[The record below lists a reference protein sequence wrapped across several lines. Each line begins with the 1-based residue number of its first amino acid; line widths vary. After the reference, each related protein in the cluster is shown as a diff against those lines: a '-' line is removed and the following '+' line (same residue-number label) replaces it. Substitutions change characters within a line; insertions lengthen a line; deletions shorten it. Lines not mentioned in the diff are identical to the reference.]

1 MYLKF
6 GVPKVLRV
14 KHALGTLGTSH
25 FRHFSIYLSQFFNI
39 MLIRIYN
46 ENPNPKQIRQ
56 IVDLLDEGGIIIYPT
71 DTVYAMGCDILATK
85 SIEKIAR
92 FKGLNPKNPEL
103 SLIFHDM
110 SQLSEYTII
119 RDNTIF
125 KLLKRNLPGP
135 FTFIVQA
142 NNQIPK
148 LFKNKKKTVGIRIP
162 DNNIV
167 LELVRELGRPIITK
181 SIHDPDEV
189 IEYTTDPEL
198 IYEKYGDFTDTVI
211 DGGFGR
217 NEASTIVDCTGEEI
231 QILRQGLGILEL

>member
-1 MYLKF
+1 
-6 GVPKVLRV
+6 
-14 KHALGTLGTSH
+14 
-25 FRHFSIYLSQFFNI
+25 

-46 ENPNPKQIRQ
+46 ENPNPKHIRQ
-56 IVDLLDEGGIIIYPT
+56 IVDKLEDDAVIIYPT
-71 DTVYAMGCDILATK
+71 DTVYAMGCDINSTR

-110 SQLSEYTII
+110 SQLSEYTVI

-167 LELVRELGRPIITK
+167 LELVKELGRPIITT

-198 IYEKYGDFTDTVI
+198 IYEKYRDFCDAVI
-211 DGGFGR
+211 DGGFGK

-231 QILRQGLGILEL
+231 EIIRQGLGILER

>member
-1 MYLKF
+1 
-6 GVPKVLRV
+6 
-14 KHALGTLGTSH
+14 
-25 FRHFSIYLSQFFNI
+25 

-46 ENPNPKQIRQ
+46 ENPNGKHIRQ
-56 IVDLLDEGGIIIYPT
+56 IVDLLENGGIIIYPT
-71 DTVYAMGCDILATK
+71 DTVYAMGCDIRATR

-92 FKGLNPKNPEL
+92 FKGLNPSNPEL

-119 RDNTIF
+119 HDNNIF

-167 LELVRELGRPIITK
+167 LELVRELDRPIITT
-181 SIHDPDEV
+181 SIHDHDEV

-198 IYEKYGDFTDTVI
+198 IYEKYRDFADAVI
-211 DGGFGR
+211 DGGFGN
-217 NEASTIVDCTGEEI
+217 NEASTVVDCTGEEI
-231 QILRQGLGILEL
+231 EIVRQGLGILVL

>member
-1 MYLKF
+1 
-6 GVPKVLRV
+6 
-14 KHALGTLGTSH
+14 
-25 FRHFSIYLSQFFNI
+25 
-39 MLIRIYN
+39 MLLRIYSD
-46 ENPNPKQIRQ
+46 NPNQKHIRQ
-56 IVDLLDEGGIIIYPT
+56 IVNLLESGGIIIYPT
-71 DTVYAMGCDILATK
+71 DTVYAMGCDILATR

-92 FKGLNPKNPEL
+92 FKGLNPKNPDL
-103 SLIFHDM
+103 SLIFYDM

-119 RDNTIF
+119 HDNTIF

-162 DNNIV
+162 DNNII
-167 LELVRELGRPIITK
+167 LEIVKELGRPVITT

-198 IYEKYGDFTDTVI
+198 IFEKYREFADAVI
-211 DGGFGR
+211 DGGFGN
-217 NEASTIVDCTGEEI
+217 NEASTIVDCTGDEI
-231 QILRQGLGILEL
+231 EIIRQGLGNLEL

>member
-1 MYLKF
+1 
-6 GVPKVLRV
+6 
-14 KHALGTLGTSH
+14 
-25 FRHFSIYLSQFFNI
+25 
-39 MLIRIYN
+39 MLLRIYN

-56 IVDLLDEGGIIIYPT
+56 IVDLLEDGAIIIYPT
-71 DTVYAMGCDILATK
+71 DSVYAMGCDIMATK
-85 SIEKIAR
+85 AIEKIAR
-92 FKGLNPKNPEL
+92 LKGLDPKNPEL

-110 SQLSEYTII
+110 SQLSDYTII
-119 RDNTIF
+119 RNNNIF

-167 LELVRELGRPIITK
+167 LELVRELGRPIITT
-181 SIHDPDEV
+181 SIHDPDEL

-198 IYEKYGDFTDTVI
+198 IYEKYRDFADAII
-211 DGGFGR
+211 DGGFGK
-217 NEASTIVDCTGEEI
+217 NEASTIVDCTGDEI
-231 QILRQGLGILEL
+231 VVVRQGLGVLDV

>member
-1 MYLKF
+1 
-6 GVPKVLRV
+6 
-14 KHALGTLGTSH
+14 
-25 FRHFSIYLSQFFNI
+25 

-46 ENPNPKQIRQ
+46 ENPNEKHIRQ
-56 IVDLLDEGGIIIYPT
+56 IVDLLENGAIIIYPT
-71 DTVYAMGCDILATK
+71 DTVYAMGCDIKASK
-85 SIEKIAR
+85 SIERIAR
-92 FKGLNPKNPEL
+92 LKGLNPSNPDL

-119 RDNTIF
+119 RDNNIF

-167 LELVRELGRPIITK
+167 LELVRELGRPIITT
-181 SIHDPDEV
+181 SIHDPDEI

-198 IYEKYGDFTDTVI
+198 IHEKYCDIVDAVI
-211 DGGFGR
+211 DGGFGN
-217 NEASTIVDCTGEEI
+217 NEASTVVDCTGDEVEI
-231 QILRQGLGILEL
+231 VRQGLGILEL

>member
-1 MYLKF
+1 
-6 GVPKVLRV
+6 
-14 KHALGTLGTSH
+14 
-25 FRHFSIYLSQFFNI
+25 
-39 MLIRIYN
+39 MLLRIYN
-46 ENPNPKQIRQ
+46 ENPNPKHIRQ
-56 IVDLLDEGGIIIYPT
+56 IVNLLESGGIIIYPT
-71 DTVYAMGCDILATK
+71 DTVYAMGCDILATR

-92 FKGLNPKNPEL
+92 FKGLNPKNPDL
-103 SLIFHDM
+103 SLIFHNM

-119 RDNTIF
+119 HDNNIF

-162 DNNIV
+162 DNSIILEIV
-167 LELVRELGRPIITK
+167 KELGRPVITT

-198 IYEKYGDFTDTVI
+198 IFEKYRDFADSVV
-211 DGGFGR
+211 DGGFGK
-217 NEASTIVDCTGEEI
+217 NEASTIVDCSGEEI
-231 QILRQGLGILEL
+231 EIVRQGLGILEM

>member
-1 MYLKF
+1 
-6 GVPKVLRV
+6 
-14 KHALGTLGTSH
+14 
-25 FRHFSIYLSQFFNI
+25 
-39 MLIRIYN
+39 MLIRIYK
-46 ENPNPKQIRQ
+46 ENPNPKHIRQ
-56 IVDLLDEGGIIIYPT
+56 IVDLLEDGAIIIYPT
-71 DTVYAMGCDILATK
+71 DTVYAMGCDINATK

-119 RDNTIF
+119 RSNTLF

-162 DNNIV
+162 DNSIV
-167 LELVRELGRPIITK
+167 LELVKELGRPIITA
-181 SIHDPDEV
+181 SIHDQDEV

-198 IYEKYGDFTDTVI
+198 IYEKFSEFADAVI
-211 DGGFGR
+211 DGGFGN

-231 QILRQGLGILEL
+231 EIVRQGLGVLEF